1 MDCVYFTNDLLHTL
15 LDNIIGSPYLA
26 NQTLP
31 DSGATMRFSDW
42 VQFHQIRE
50 NVPAAAGLFQIKT
63 CEGLLQYP
71 HGRSSMYYYG
81 YAKQLNEDLLR
92 FRNEILK
99 MLEVDEGELL
109 VRWVVAVDTVERFQK
124 HLDRFH
130 AQFGSLPLGNEL
142 FLRKKASENLL

>member
-1 MDCVYFTNDLLHTL
+1 MYFTNYLLHAF
-15 LDNIIGSPYLA
+15 LDNTIRSPYLA
-26 NQTLP
+26 NHTLP

-42 VQFHQIRE
+42 VQFHKIRE

-71 HGRSSMYYYG
+71 RGRSSMYYYG

-99 MLEVDEGELL
+99 MLEVDEKELR
-109 VRWVVAVDTVERFQK
+109 VRWMVAADTVERFQK
-124 HLDRFH
+124 HLDRFY
-130 AQFGSLPLGNEL
+130 AQFGSLPMGNEL
-142 FLRKKASENLL
+142 FLRKKAYGNPD